1 MYLNRHVCLSKDSQ
15 EFLLFLLNE
24 LHNELKQVTCSDAVV
39 QPSASSEAERS
50 LSDTEHEACN
60 SARGSD
66 AMSDDSNSS
75 SLDDDVL
82 GVCGLVF
89 FYCTCILFV
98 VVLPQCESTEV
109 VSLYDGG
116 NI

>member
-1 MYLNRHVCLSKDSQ
+1 MYVLKPVVQCVCVLKDSQ

-24 LHNELKQVTCSDAVV
+24 LHNELKQVTRSDATV
-39 QPSASSEAERS
+39 QPPASSQAERS
-50 LSDTEHEACN
+50 LSDTEHEACD

-82 GVCGLVF
+82 RVCELVF
-89 FYCTCILFV
+89 IVLV
-98 VVLPQCESTEV
+98 VYL
-109 VSLYDGG
+109 
-116 NI
+116 